1 LAGHVILEPNIPLD
15 RLAETAARRFE
26 ERFHRSPGW
35 MAVAPGRVNII
46 GEHIDYNDGFV
57 LPMAIERYVVVAA
70 DTSSHTRTLHLYSD
84 PLKEEIRLAL
94 DDPQATRGWARYAAG
109 VVAGFENR
117 GNQVPSFDALI
128 LSNVPLG
135 GGLSSSAA
143 LEVAVATLLEGL
155 TGQTLEP
162 AQKALLCQKAE
173 HDYAG
178 VPCGIMDQFSSVFGK
193 KDQLLLLDCRSQE
206 IQDVPFQSP
215 DLAIL
220 VTNCNVKHEL
230 TGGEYAKRRAECDA
244 ALLKIGRPGWREV
257 SMMEWEQAR
266 AKLSDVEARR
276 AKHVISEIARTR
288 QAAEAIAEGDWTTL
302 GSLMDASHQ
311 SLNHDFEVS
320 CDELN
325 ALVEI
330 AQGIGP
336 EGGVF
341 GSRMTG
347 GGFGGCTVTLAKTD
361 QLPSITRTIH
371 DLYAARVGIT
381 PHLFATRPAMG
392 AAILRGR

>member
-1 LAGHVILEPNIPLD
+1 LAGDVILEPNIPLD

-26 ERFHRSPGW
+26 EQFRRSPRW
-35 MAVAPGRVNII
+35 MAAAPGRVNII

-70 DTSSHTRTLHLYSD
+70 DTSFKTDTLHLFSD
-84 PLKEEIRLAL
+84 HLKEDVRLAL
-94 DDPQATRGWARYAAG
+94 DDKHTTRGWSRYVAG
-109 VVAGFENR
+109 VVAGFKDR
-117 GNQVPSFDALI
+117 GVVVPAVDALI

-143 LEVAVATLLEGL
+143 LEVAFATLLEAI
-155 TGQTLEP
+155 TGHPLSP
-162 AQKALLCQKAE
+162 AEKALLCQKAE

-206 IQDVPFQSP
+206 IQGVPFQSP

-220 VTNCNVKHEL
+220 ITNSNVKHEL
-230 TGGEYAKRRAECDA
+230 TGGQYAKRRAECDA
-244 ALLKIGRPGWREV
+244 ALAKIGRPSWREV
-257 SMMEWEQAR
+257 SMKDWEQAQ
-266 AKLSDVEARR
+266 AKLSEVESRR
-276 AKHVISEIARTR
+276 AKHVISEMARTR
-288 QAAEAIAEGDWTTL
+288 QAAEAIVKGDWARL

-311 SLNHDFEVS
+311 SLHQDFEVS

-330 AQGIGP
+330 ARGIGRN
-336 EGGVF
+336 GGVI

-347 GGFGGCTVTLAKTD
+347 GGFGGCTVTLAQTD
-361 QLPSITRTIH
+361 QLPSIAGQIH
-371 DLYAARVGIT
+371 DLYSARVGIT
-381 PHLFATRPAMG
+381 PHLFATRPAIG
-392 AAILRGR
+392 ATLLRS